1 MATDIKQVHGEV
13 GPKIEYLEPRDL
25 PAMHADGVRTIYVL
39 KERIVE
45 RHRSEHYHTGWGFN
59 AFNEFMNKALAI
71 FAFICIGGVALAMLI
86 MAFAIVSRL

>member
-13 GPKIEYLEPRDL
+13 GPEIEYLEPRDL

-39 KERIVE
+39 KEKIVE
-45 RHRSEHYHTGWGFN
+45 RHHTGWGFN

-71 FAFICIGGVALAMLI
+71 FAFTCIGGVALAMLI
-86 MAFAIVSRL
+86 MAFAVVSRL

>member
-1 MATDIKQVHGEV
+1 MAANIERVQGQL

-25 PAMHADGVRTIYVL
+25 PTMHAEGVRTVYVL
-39 KERIVE
+39 KEKVIE
-45 RHRSEHYHTGWGFN
+45 HRHTGWGFS

-86 MAFAIVSRL
+86 LAFAVVSRI